1 MRIMETNTTIPGVSV
16 ALEWIKN
23 VFSRTIKSSNRVPR
37 HIGFVMDG
45 NRRYARK
52 NEIEIKEGH
61 EAGFVSMSQVLEL
74 CYEAGVDT
82 ATVFAFSIE
91 NFKRSP
97 SEVDHL
103 MRLARE
109 KIRQIAEHGEM
120 AEKYGIR
127 VRVIGDLTRLPKS
140 VYDDVI
146 ETTEMT
152 KNNTRATLN
161 ICFPYTSREEMLH
174 SIRGLVESGTDS
186 KDISEASIERNLYTG
201 EDPPLEL
208 LVRTS
213 GVTRLSDFLLWQVS
227 QKGVVIELFDCLWP
241 EFGPLKM
248 AWVLL
253 KFAFRKSFSDKE
265 HQLEDDDGPIESQD
279 EGLNKK
285 TL

>member
-1 MRIMETNTTIPGVSV
+1 MEANTMIPGFSI
-16 ALEWIKN
+16 ASEWIKN
-23 VFSRTIKSSNRVPR
+23 IFSRTIRSSNCVPK
-37 HIGFVMDG
+37 HVGFVMDG

-52 NEIEIKEGH
+52 NDIEIKEGH
-61 EAGFVSMSQVLEL
+61 EAGFLSMSQVLEL
-74 CYEAGVDT
+74 CYEAGVNT

-109 KIRQIAEHGEM
+109 KIRQIAEHGEL
-120 AEKYGIR
+120 AERYGVR
-127 VRVIGDLTRLPKS
+127 VKVIGDLTRLPKS
-140 VYDDVI
+140 VYEDVI

-174 SIRGLVESGTDS
+174 SIRTLVEG
-186 KDISEASIERNLYTG
+186 DIKSDDINEASLEKNLYTG
-201 EDPPLEL
+201 GDPPLEL

-241 EFGPLKM
+241 EFGPLRM

-265 HQLEDDDGPIESQD
+265 HQLEDDDGPLESQD
-279 EGLNKK
+279 DALNKK

>member
-1 MRIMETNTTIPGVSV
+1 
-16 ALEWIKN
+16 
-23 VFSRTIKSSNRVPR
+23 
-37 HIGFVMDG
+37 MDG

-52 NEIEIKEGH
+52 NDIEIKEGH
-61 EAGFVSMSQVLEL
+61 EAGFSSMSQVLEL
-74 CYEAGVDT
+74 CYEAGVNT

-109 KIRQIAEHGEM
+109 KIRQIAEHGEL
-120 AEKYGIR
+120 AERYGVR
-127 VRVIGDLTRLPKS
+127 VKVIGDLTRLPKG
-140 VYDDVI
+140 VYEDVI

-174 SIRGLVESGTDS
+174 SIRTLVEGNIKSE
-186 KDISEASIERNLYTG
+186 DIDEASLENNLYTG
-201 EDPPLEL
+201 GDPPLEL

-241 EFGPLKM
+241 EFGPLRM

-265 HQLEDDDGPIESQD
+265 HQLEDDDGPLEVQD
-279 EGLNKK
+279 DINKK